1 MSFKEAP
8 RLSLARLAELLRSC
22 GAGLISLD
30 SHQGVKTIDMP
41 SDDYSVASSG
51 ALKLK
56 GVDSSSKI
64 HKKRKKRAKPTVSP
78 SRKPQEAGDRADGYE
93 GESGEQELIAQDD
106 DNNEPRSEPSELKGA
121 KTEAELRFEET
132 RRKRLN
138 DKMKKEGTKT
148 HKERVE
154 ELNRYLNKLS
164 EHHDMYVLSFVH
176 MQVMTWT
183 LSNDIQ
189 GQRLGQARTDKF
201 VLRWHQRRSLRGE
214 TFFVLPQA
222 LKIPEDMATK
232 SWPFFVAVGLI
243 RIQKL

>member
-1 MSFKEAP
+1 
-8 RLSLARLAELLRSC
+8 
-22 GAGLISLD
+22 
-30 SHQGVKTIDMP
+30 MP

-56 GVDSSSKI
+56 GVDSSSKV

-78 SRKPQEAGDRADGYE
+78 SRDSHGASNSADGYK
-93 GESGEQELIAQDD
+93 GESKKQELLAQDD
-106 DNNEPRSEPSELKGA
+106 NSRESREKSWEFKGE

-132 RRKRLN
+132 RKKRLN
-138 DKMKKEGTKT
+138 DKLKKEGTKT

-183 LSNDIQ
+183 LSNVVK
-189 GQRLGQARTDKF
+189 GQRLGQARTTNLF
-201 VLRWHQRRSLRGE
+201 LQCHQRKSLTEE
-214 TFFVLPQA
+214 TFFILSQA
-222 LKIPEDMATK
+222 PKIPKDMARK
-232 SWPFFVAVGLI
+232 SRAVLYGDGAN
-243 RIQKL
+243 QASG